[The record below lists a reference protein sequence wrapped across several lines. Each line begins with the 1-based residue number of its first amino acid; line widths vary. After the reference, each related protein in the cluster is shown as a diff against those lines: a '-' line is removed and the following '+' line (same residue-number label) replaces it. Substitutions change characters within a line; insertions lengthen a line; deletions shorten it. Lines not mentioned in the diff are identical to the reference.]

1 MKPSLRLL
9 LVSVLSAVALAACGS
24 SSNHA
29 TVPSGGSQIDTTAR
43 HRPGTT
49 LYVGR
54 WTGVHHAYR
63 TIHAAVDAARPGDWI
78 LVGAGDYHESPG
90 SRDGVRITTPNIHLR
105 GLTRSGVIVD
115 GTRPGAPEPC
125 DPLARWQNFGPGR
138 AGRNGIVVTASGV
151 SVENLTVCNFVGG
164 GQGRQVA
171 FDGGFGTGK
180 VGLGAFEGSYLTATS
195 TFASRSQPA
204 LYGVFVS
211 STRGP
216 GSITHSFASNMADS
230 ALHVGACPDC
240 NTVFDH
246 DTAEHSVIGLSA
258 INAGGHLAIT
268 HSIVRDNSSGIDLSS
283 EQDESSPPP
292 QNGACPDRPRSCT
305 LVADNLVEDNND
317 PNVPGGDVLHLIG
330 AGILIAGGRNDTVVH
345 NTVRRQGSYG
355 IVTTPVPWLG
365 HATTPGDRCQGGL
378 TPSDGGVPLCF
389 FDTFGDVVAGNA
401 LSANGGFGNPTNG
414 SLADG
419 SHGRFFGALGAEL
432 ACASRIFGP
441 CDGTVA
447 GALPML
453 AAIANA
459 VQATQ
464 RTPARASAPA
474 RYPRQTTITAPMPP
488 RQPSLPN
495 PCTSVAANPWCP
507 SR

>member
-1 MKPSLRLL
+1 MKPSLRRL

-63 TIHAAVDAARPGDWI
+63 TIQAAVDAARPGDWI

-125 DPLARWQNFGPGR
+125 DPLARWQNLGPGR

-195 TFASRSQPA
+195 TFASRSQP
-204 LYGVFVS
+204 GVE
-211 STRGP
+211 TRLGTTWP
-216 GSITHSFASNMADS
+216 G
-230 ALHVGACPDC
+230 
-240 NTVFDH
+240 NTP
-246 DTAEHSVIGLSA
+246 APCGL
-258 INAGGHLAIT
+258 
-268 HSIVRDNSSGIDLSS
+268 VLSS
-283 EQDESSPPP
+283 PVFL
-292 QNGACPDRPRSCT
+292 ALTRRAAPRSARVG
-305 LVADNLVEDNND
+305 LR
-317 PNVPGGDVLHLIG
+317 G
-330 AGILIAGGRNDTVVH
+330 AR
-345 NTVRRQGSYG
+345 
-355 IVTTPVPWLG
+355 
-365 HATTPGDRCQGGL
+365 
-378 TPSDGGVPLCF
+378 
-389 FDTFGDVVAGNA
+389 
-401 LSANGGFGNPTNG
+401 
-414 SLADG
+414 
-419 SHGRFFGALGAEL
+419 GRFRLRRR
-432 ACASRIFGP
+432 S
-441 CDGTVA
+441 
-447 GALPML
+447 
-453 AAIANA
+453 
-459 VQATQ
+459 
-464 RTPARASAPA
+464 
-474 RYPRQTTITAPMPP
+474 
-488 RQPSLPN
+488 
-495 PCTSVAANPWCP
+495 
-507 SR
+507 